1 MTTDVHGR
9 ESHRSVSV
17 AVLIRYDGFHN
28 YIVVIV
34 TVVKAKKATARDFL
48 YSVSYRETLP
58 AALSNHRKLLLID
71 KRQWCCSA
79 GAAIHCMH

>member
-34 TVVKAKKATARDFL
+34 TVVKAKKS
-48 YSVSYRETLP
+48 YSQG
-58 AALSNHRKLLLID
+58 LLI
-71 KRQWCCSA
+71 
-79 GAAIHCMH
+79 